1 MQCNAIHE
9 FITFLDSQ
17 GAEQKGQNQ
26 IQNQNQ
32 NERKVYI
39 FKERT
44 KVGGWV
50 DDAIPST
57 STSSSYFIYLFPLY
71 HNSKKLCLQCVHCAA
86 QPLINAKRRV

>member
-71 HNSKKLCLQCVHCAA
+71 NNKKLCLQCVHCAA